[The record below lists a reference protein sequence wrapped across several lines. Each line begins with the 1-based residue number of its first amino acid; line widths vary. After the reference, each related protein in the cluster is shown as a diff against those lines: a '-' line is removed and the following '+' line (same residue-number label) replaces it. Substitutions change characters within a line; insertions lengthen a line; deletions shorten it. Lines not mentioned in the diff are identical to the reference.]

1 MSDYETSK
9 FNWKNI
15 RSYSTVI
22 EAELARTKL
31 ESEDIE
37 CVLRDTHLLNTNML
51 LSSAIGG
58 VKLDVKSE
66 DVLRAQEVLNDVIIE
81 QKKCEKC
88 GSTDVVQK
96 KPAWKLSFLVF
107 LATQFPIPFRRTKYQ
122 CQNCHHEFS
131 L

>member
-1 MSDYETSK
+1 MTNSDSSD
-9 FNWKNI
+9 FNWKTI

-31 ESEDIE
+31 ESQDIE

-51 LSSAIGG
+51 LSNAIGG
-58 VKLDVKSE
+58 VRLDVKSE
-66 DVLRAQEVLNDVIIE
+66 DVLRAQEVLNDVIVE

-88 GSTDVVQK
+88 GSLDVVQK

-122 CQNCHHEFS
+122 CQNCGNEFS